1 MEEQSFKKHAKLVP
15 GYHFVLSWLILLTFI
30 ASLVNLYYSWGD
42 PAREYNAGLIVAIL
56 VALFIIFIFLRT
68 FPLKAQDRAI
78 RAEEGLRYFILTGK
92 RMDPRLTIPQ
102 IIGLRFASDAEFP
115 QLAQKAADE
124 NLSMKAIKQL
134 VKNWRPDHDRL

>member
-1 MEEQSFKKHAKLVP
+1 MAL
-15 GYHFVLSWLILLTFI
+15 
-30 ASLVNLYYSWGD
+30 
-42 PAREYNAGLIVAIL
+42 LIV
-56 VALFIIFIFLRT
+56 FIFMRT

-92 RMDPRLTIPQ
+92 RLDPRLTIPQ

-134 VKNWRPDHDRL
+134 VKNWRPDYDRL